1 MDIRRFYELTG
12 GDYDAAM
19 QRFMTEG
26 RLEKF
31 TRMFAE
37 DPSYGELE
45 ASLASDN
52 LEEAFRAAHTLK
64 GVCLN
69 LSFTGLFQSVDAVTE
84 LLRHA
89 DTDSPGDQEQ
99 VNRCMETLRV
109 RYRDIIAA
117 VSELDS

>member
-19 QRFMTEG
+19 RRFMTEG

-89 DTDSPGDQEQ
+89 DPDSPGDPEQ

>member
-19 QRFMTEG
+19 QRFMTES

-31 TRMFAE
+31 TRMFVE

-52 LEEAFRAAHTLK
+52 LEDAFRAAHTLK

-89 DTDSPGDQEQ
+89 DPDSPGDQEQ

-109 RYRDIIAA
+109 WYRDIIAA

>member
-19 QRFMTEG
+19 QRFMTES

>member
-52 LEEAFRAAHTLK
+52 LRDAFRAAHTLK

-89 DTDSPGDQEQ
+89 DPDSPGDQEQ

-117 VSELDS
+117 VNELDS

>member
-1 MDIRRFYELTG
+1 MDIRRFYDLTG

-19 QRFMTEG
+19 QRFMTES

-89 DTDSPGDQEQ
+89 DPDSPGDQEQ

-117 VSELDS
+117 VNELDS

>member
-69 LSFTGLFQSVDAVTE
+69 LSFTGLFHSVDAVTE
-84 LLRHA
+84 VLRNA
-89 DTDSPGDQEQ
+89 DPDNPGDLERI
-99 VNRCMETLRV
+99 NCCMETLRRQYKDV
-109 RYRDIIAA
+109 ITAIR
-117 VSELDS
+117 ELDV

>member
-19 QRFMTEG
+19 RRFMTEG

-89 DTDSPGDQEQ
+89 DPDSPGDQEQ

>member
-19 QRFMTEG
+19 QRFMTES

-52 LEEAFRAAHTLK
+52 LRDAFRAAHTLK

-69 LSFTGLFQSVDAVTE
+69 LSFTELFQSVDEITE

-89 DTDSPGDQEQ
+89 DPDSPGDQEQ